1 MCAATALQRANGTPA
16 SLHRWSHV
24 STARMHE
31 DALFALADE
40 AREELRA
47 WSKRSDKY
55 DEFEFNRAYDSYET
69 NHARPIR
76 IGTLFKFAE
85 AKKQAVQNNRSPRD
99 ILLSMSSTGKSEEM
113 RKRMADD
120 KFIIKG
126 LAINGQNNAI
136 YAPPNSGKTLIVMH
150 GLIEAVKDGVIKG
163 MFAPPSPPSYLYQ
176 GLENN
181 PEGLQRLRDYQ
192 LSSRQFTLNN
202 FENDHVRAFILG
214 WAMAPQTLPD
224 QLGTAQ
230 GFYVMIPSIHYFGQ
244 SIPEGGSGMLSESM
258 KSYIE
263 AQGSKVMTGA
273 TVRKFITENGECKGV
288 RLENGDDLFARH
300 AVVSSLDP
308 YQTFLTG
315 FEDNELPA
323 GFKDKVRAFTFGDIS
338 IARVHYAL
346 DEVPQFKN
354 GPEMNKTAYQRMF
367 GTMADIDKQYQEI
380 SAGLAPTDPFLWTA
394 AWTTMDPTRAPEGK
408 HTLIMD
414 TFVPVDLASGQ
425 NWETIGAQYCRDTL
439 LGQLRNYTTNMTNDN
454 ILAEY
459 VETGPTLERAN
470 LCFHRG
476 VTTGGERTLSQMG
489 AVRPIPNYANYRGP
503 VKKFYMTG
511 PSCHPGGGINGMG
524 TIAANEILLD
534 MGVIEEDDDFDF

>member
-1 MCAATALQRANGTPA
+1 MSDYDVIIAGAGHNGLICAAMLVKNGLKVLVLERNEWVGGGVLTRELTLPGFKHDPFG
-16 SLHRWSHV
+16 SSHV
-24 STARMHE
+24 WIHLNPDFQKLRPDLEKHGLKYIYSDDHITGHPNKYEGPGIIVYKDVDKTCDTIAE
-31 DALFALADE
+31 YSKKDAIRYKE
-40 AREELRA
+40 I
-47 WSKRSDKY
+47 Y
-55 DEFEFNRAYDSYET
+55 DEFGE
-69 NHARPIR
+69 I
-76 IGTLFKFAE
+76 
-85 AKKQAVQNNRSPRD
+85 Q
-99 ILLSMSSTGKSEEM
+99 
-113 RKRMADD
+113 
-120 KFIIKG
+120 
-126 LAINGQNNAI
+126 
-136 YAPPNSGKTLIVMH
+136 
-150 GLIEAVKDGVIKG
+150 DGVVKA

-244 SIPEGGSGMLSESM
+244 SIPEGGSGMLSESI

-288 RLENGDDLFARH
+288 RLENGDDIFARQ

-315 FEDNELPA
+315 FEDNELPT

-346 DEVPQFKN
+346 DEAPLFKN
-354 GPEMNKTAYQRMF
+354 GPDMNKTSYQRMF
-367 GTMADIDKQYQEI
+367 GTMADIDKQYREI

-414 TFVPVDLASGQ
+414 TFVPVDLASGE

-439 LGQLRNYTTNMTNDN
+439 LGQLRNYTTNMT
-454 ILAEY
+454 
-459 VETGPTLERAN
+459 
-470 LCFHRG
+470 
-476 VTTGGERTLSQMG
+476 
-489 AVRPIPNYANYRGP
+489 
-503 VKKFYMTG
+503 
-511 PSCHPGGGINGMG
+511 
-524 TIAANEILLD
+524 
-534 MGVIEEDDDFDF
+534 